1 MVVAMQFSTV
11 GGPDVLQPVEITLPP
26 LNAGEVRI
34 RHTAIGVNFIDIY
47 HRNGYYPTRL
57 PTIPGSEGVGV
68 VEEVG
73 LGVTTLQVGTRVA
86 YARGP
91 MGSYI
96 EERPIAANHCVV
108 IPDGVSDV
116 VAASAM
122 LKGLT
127 TWYLLRETFPVR
139 QGDTILVH
147 AAAGGVG
154 LILCQWAKHLGARV
168 IGTVGS
174 EAKAVTAKQAG
185 CDATILYR
193 EENVAKRVRELTN
206 GKGVPVVYDAVGQTT
221 FTASLDALEPR
232 GMLVSFGQASGP
244 VPPFELSELLKR
256 GSLFLTRPSLKDYI
270 ADDVAYQRAAKELF
284 AMIENKHI
292 KLQTQL
298 RYALTDAAN
307 AHRALEARETSGS
320 TILIP

>member
-1 MVVAMQFSTV
+1 MVLAMQFSEV
-11 GGPDVLQPVEITLPP
+11 GGPEVLKPVEISLPP
-26 LNAGEVRI
+26 LQEGEVRI

-47 HRNGYYPTRL
+47 HRTGLYPTKL
-57 PTIPGSEGVGV
+57 PTIPGSEAAGI

-73 LGVTTLQVGTRVA
+73 EGVTHLSVGTRIA

-91 MGSYI
+91 LGAYI
-96 EERPIAANHCVV
+96 EERPIAADHCVV
-108 IPDGVSDV
+108 VPDGVSDV

-127 TWYLLRETFPVR
+127 AWYLLRETFPVR
-139 QGDTILVH
+139 KGDTILVH

-154 LILCQWAKHLGARV
+154 LILCQWAKHLGVRV

-174 EAKAVTAKQAG
+174 EAKGVTAKQAG
-185 CDATILYR
+185 CDETILYR
-193 EENVAKRVRELTN
+193 DEDVAKRVRELTN
-206 GKGVPVVYDAVGQTT
+206 GKGVPVVYDAVGQST
-221 FTASLDALEPR
+221 FNASLDSLEPR

-244 VPPFELSELLKR
+244 VPPFEISELLKR

-270 ADDVAYQRAAKELF
+270 ADDATYQRAAKELF
-284 AMIENKHI
+284 TLIENKTI

-298 RYALTDAAN
+298 RYALSDAAN
-307 AHRALEARETSGS
+307 AHKAIEARETSGS
-320 TILIP
+320 TVLIP